1 MYVLKLNIQRFSIL
15 SLMCICIFSQRGD
28 DPPALMAVGVV
39 DGTSEAI
46 FQTVMSLGS
55 SRSE

>member
-1 MYVLKLNIQRFSIL
+1 MFSIL
-15 SLMCICIFSQRGD
+15 PLMCICNFSQRWD

>member
-1 MYVLKLNIQRFSIL
+1 MYVLNSTILRFSTI
-15 SLMCICIFSQRGD
+15 SLMCVCNFPQRWD